1 MKEQEVEGTYF
12 DLGMV
17 SEEYK
22 IEVYRRHCHVAAC
35 IDYFSLINSLLERIT
50 FCKGI
55 SLKISYR
62 IKK

>member
-22 IEVYRRHCHVAAC
+22 IECTEDTVM
-35 IDYFSLINSLLERIT
+35 
-50 FCKGI
+50 
-55 SLKISYR
+55 
-62 IKK
+62 